1 MSWDKP
7 KSVNQNAIETENQLL
22 AVCMCVPSAPFNTF
36 IRADKF
42 NLSAPASRSEI
53 KYFSWQVAML
63 CDHCCVPEAI
73 FHERFSA
80 RNRIPSD

>member
-22 AVCMCVPSAPFNTF
+22 AAVLPFSTF

-42 NLSAPASRSEI
+42 NLSAPAS
-53 KYFSWQVAML
+53 
-63 CDHCCVPEAI
+63 
-73 FHERFSA
+73 
-80 RNRIPSD
+80 